1 MRKQSL
7 VTQILAVNA
16 LLIVSTT
23 LAGIAAARL
32 SIGDQVEQQ
41 QALIIVIGILAAL
54 LVNGFVLRRRF
65 SGLDGLINLMEDV
78 DLSRP
83 GLRADVAAA
92 DTSDVARLCASF
104 NRMLARVEDERARTG
119 SAVLEGQEQERARL
133 ARDLHDECNQALT
146 GILLRLEAL
155 SQRTDAETRQEL
167 QTIKELTAR
176 AMDELLRLARE
187 LRPTALDDHGL
198 RVAMQAQ
205 IERVATT
212 TGMIAQLLLDDGTAA
227 ALDSLTE
234 QEQIVVYR
242 IVQEAMSNVAQH
254 ANASRVDVHVRLD
267 PARGPVVTITD
278 DGDGIRDNPD
288 EGLGLIGM
296 RERARLVGAEFSIA
310 AAGTKGT
317 TATLRLNVP
326 VHQRTARRAR

>member
-16 LLIVSTT
+16 LLILSTT
-23 LAGIAAARL
+23 LAGITAAHL
-32 SIGDQVEQQ
+32 SLGDQVEQQ
-41 QALIIVIGILAAL
+41 QALIIVTGIFAAV
-54 LVNGFVLRRRF
+54 LVNGVVLRRRF
-65 SGLDGLINLMEDV
+65 AGLERLISLMQDI

-83 GLRADVAAA
+83 GLRADVAGA
-92 DTSDVARLCASF
+92 DTSDVARLCVAF

-155 SQRTDAETRQEL
+155 SQRVDAETREEL
-167 QTIKELTAR
+167 QTIKDLTTV

-187 LRPTALDDHGL
+187 LRPTALDDHGI
-198 RVAMQAQ
+198 RVSLQAQ
-205 IERVATT
+205 IERFATT
-212 TGMIAQLLLDDGTAA
+212 TGIVTQLQLDQGAA
-227 ALDSLTE
+227 AELTELTE

-254 ANASRVDVHVRLD
+254 ADAQHVDVAIAIGPGHAPTVTVR
-267 PARGPVVTITD
+267 D
-278 DGDGIRDNPD
+278 DGRGIPDRPD

-296 RERARLVGAEFSIA
+296 RERARLVGGSFEAHRGPDG
-310 AAGTKGT
+310 GTVV
-317 TATLRLNVP
+317 TLRLRVP
-326 VHQRTARRAR
+326 ADEHTGRTAA

>member
-16 LLIVSTT
+16 LLILSTT
-23 LAGIAAARL
+23 LAGIAAAHL
-32 SIGDQVEQQ
+32 SVGDQVEQQ
-41 QALIIVIGILAAL
+41 QALIIVMGIFGAV
-54 LVNGFVLRRRF
+54 LVNGIVLRRRF
-65 SGLDGLINLMEDV
+65 AGLERLIDLMQDI

-92 DTSDVARLCASF
+92 DTSDVARLCVAF

-155 SQRTDAETRQEL
+155 AQRAEPETQEEL
-167 QTIKELTAR
+167 RTIKELTTV

-187 LRPTALDDHGL
+187 LRPTALDDHGI
-198 RVAMQAQ
+198 RVSLQAQ
-205 IERVATT
+205 IERFTTT
-212 TGMIAQLLLDDGTAA
+212 TGIIAQLHLDDGAAA
-227 ALDSLTE
+227 ALNELTE

-242 IVQEAMSNVAQH
+242 IVQESMSNVAQH
-254 ANASRVDVHVRLD
+254 AQARQVDVRIQM
-267 PARGPVVTITD
+267 GPGQIRTVTIED
-278 DGDGIRDNPD
+278 DGIGIPD
-288 EGLGLIGM
+288 RPEEGLGLIGM
-296 RERARLVGAEFSIA
+296 RERARLVGGTFDTSRRPGGGTIVRLQLRTGARERTERSA
-310 AAGTKGT
+310 A
-317 TATLRLNVP
+317 
-326 VHQRTARRAR
+326 

>member
-16 LLIVSTT
+16 LLILSTT
-23 LAGIAAARL
+23 MAGIAAAHL
-32 SIGDQVEQQ
+32 SVGDQVEQQ
-41 QALIIVIGILAAL
+41 QALIIVMGIFGAV
-54 LVNGFVLRRRF
+54 LVNGIVLRRRF
-65 SGLDGLINLMEDV
+65 AGLERLISLMQDV

-83 GLRADVAAA
+83 GLRADVAGA
-92 DTSDVARLCASF
+92 DTSDVARLCVAF

-155 SQRTDAETRQEL
+155 GQRVDPESRAEL
-167 QTIKELTAR
+167 QTIKELTTV

-187 LRPTALDDHGL
+187 LRPTALDDHGI
-198 RVAMQAQ
+198 RVSLQAQ
-205 IERVATT
+205 IERFATT
-212 TGMIAQLLLDDGTAA
+212 TGIVTQLHLQEDAA
-227 ALDSLTE
+227 AILTELTE

-254 ANASRVDVHVRLD
+254 AEARNVEVTIS
-267 PARGPVVTITD
+267 RGPNHEPMVTIRD
-278 DGDGIRDNPD
+278 DGRGIPERPE

-296 RERARLVGAEFSIA
+296 RERARLVGGAFEACPAPSG
-310 AAGTKGT
+310 GTV
-317 TATLRLNVP
+317 ATLRLRVP
-326 VHQRTARRAR
+326 ADERTDRSAA